1 MVSTMLARGMP
12 RAGGASRFGMG
23 RSDAVLT
30 GAGGAPPGHSAG
42 PVAEIRQDPLDPVV
56 RRTREAHGRPR
67 DRMREG
73 PARRVQRDAAALRAE
88 IGEHRV
94 ARPPGAPSPVRGLAH
109 AGMTE

>member
-30 GAGGAPPGHSAG
+30 GAGGAPAGHSAG
-42 PVAEIRQDPLDPVV
+42 PVAEVRQDPLDPVG

-73 PARRVQRDAAALRAE
+73 QARRVERDAAELGAE
-88 IGEHRV
+88 SGAPQV
-94 ARPPGAPSPVRGLAH
+94 ARRRRAA
-109 AGMTE
+109 A